1 MTDVHNTFNLW
12 TDKGLDTMN
21 DLASHHNV
29 INLAKKRLEQKTGRI
44 RLGGRNQ
51 TRVIAIASGKGGVG
65 KTNIVANL
73 GYSLGRLG
81 KRVLIWDADLGLG
94 NLDVLLGLTPRYNF
108 SHVMAGEKALADII
122 IDGPGNMKILPA
134 ASGIQELTRL
144 SPAQKVYILNEIDSL
159 FEPVDILLIDTAAG
173 ISSNVMYFATTAQ
186 EIVIVV
192 CPEPTSIT
200 DAYALMKV
208 LHLKY
213 AETTFKLLVNS
224 VSSASEA
231 KEVYGKLRMVADQF
245 LDINIEYVG
254 CVLFDRRVT
263 QSVLHQKVVS
273 EMYPNALASHC
284 FATLAAEF

>member
-1 MTDVHNTFNLW
+1 
-12 TDKGLDTMN
+12 
-21 DLASHHNV
+21 
-29 INLAKKRLEQKTGRI
+29 
-44 RLGGRNQ
+44 
-51 TRVIAIASGKGGVG
+51 
-65 KTNIVANL
+65 
-73 GYSLGRLG
+73 
-81 KRVLIWDADLGLG
+81 
-94 NLDVLLGLTPRYNF
+94 
-108 SHVMAGEKALADII
+108 
-122 IDGPGNMKILPA
+122 
-134 ASGIQELTRL
+134 
-144 SPAQKVYILNEIDSL
+144 
-159 FEPVDILLIDTAAG
+159 
-173 ISSNVMYFATTAQ
+173 
-186 EIVIVV
+186 
-192 CPEPTSIT
+192 
-200 DAYALMKV
+200 MKV